1 MGAILT
7 LYFLATISFLSGAI
21 IVITASGDGKRTGWY
36 LLIIALFLGILG
48 LLIYS
53 AAFGDK
59 GYGDV

>member
-7 LYFLATISFLSGAI
+7 LYFLATISFLSGSI
-21 IVITASGDGKRTGWY
+21 IVITASGDGKKTGWY

-59 GYGDV
+59 GYGNY